1 MHNENK
7 NEKKQVKKREGSRR
21 IDKTIMIKNFPKFM
35 STDPGRQKNT
45 KQDKCLKHHT
55 SVYNFQT
62 IENQG

>member
-35 STDPGRQKNT
+35 STDPGR
-45 KQDKCLKHHT
+45 
-55 SVYNFQT
+55 
-62 IENQG
+62 

>member
-1 MHNENK
+1 
-7 NEKKQVKKREGSRR
+7 
-21 IDKTIMIKNFPKFM
+21 MIKNFPKFM

-62 IENQG
+62 IENQGQRKNSEKYRDKKALPTET